1 MPSPSPSTV
10 TAAMAPRRF
19 FPATQESCSSI
30 RDALAANADVMSE
43 RTSQLVSS
51 ALDSV
56 STSLAAGRGDDALD
70 SAVVALCKEIAQ
82 LTADIRAADDARP
95 SQATQT
101 PKPPSGL
108 SPRQSVTQMM
118 GGDPATGSSSN
129 SHAWNL
135 VKAAQQAGRTAQ
147 AFGGARDGQTG
158 GALASVLLRPAD
170 YTSQREVVITAAG
183 PLGFSLADRFLEGQH
198 DSVVVTNVAP
208 GLPAAMSGVRE
219 GDVLVKVNGQ
229 PAKTQANAVAAIRA
243 AGRPLHALK
252 LVLCSPSFKDVL
264 GSDPIRS
271 GDGVDDSAAAGREE
285 EEQPPLLSEASLQRE
300 ISLGTVGM
308 LLQKGNIA
316 KSPSRP
322 MSQLTEAN
330 EAAEI
335 NISDVPSAKPKKTSI
350 FGGLGTRSSVN
361 GNLGSIKQQETT
373 TVPSPPPGWEG
384 EWPPPP
390 PPIPKPPPVGMV
402 GPWKPPPAAPTEVQ

>member
-1 MPSPSPSTV
+1 MV
-10 TAAMAPRRF
+10 F
-19 FPATQESCSSI
+19 
-30 RDALAANADVMSE
+30 
-43 RTSQLVSS
+43 
-51 ALDSV
+51 
-56 STSLAAGRGDDALD
+56 
-70 SAVVALCKEIAQ
+70 
-82 LTADIRAADDARP
+82 
-95 SQATQT
+95 
-101 PKPPSGL
+101 
-108 SPRQSVTQMM
+108 
-118 GGDPATGSSSN
+118 
-129 SHAWNL
+129 
-135 VKAAQQAGRTAQ
+135 
-147 AFGGARDGQTG
+147 
-158 GALASVLLRPAD
+158 
-170 YTSQREVVITAAG
+170 TAAG

-219 GDVLVKVNGQ
+219 GDVLVEVNGQ
-229 PAKTQANAVAAIRA
+229 LAKTQANAVAAIRA

-264 GSDPIRS
+264 GSEPIRP
-271 GDGVDDSAAAGREE
+271 GDAVDDSAAAGRQ
-285 EEQPPLLSEASLQRE
+285 EEQPPLLNEASLQRE

-322 MSQLTEAN
+322 MAKSPSRPMSQLTEAN

-335 NISDVPSAKPKKTSI
+335 DISDVPSAKPKKSSI

-373 TVPSPPPGWEG
+373 IVPSPPPGWEG

-402 GPWKPPPAAPTEVQ
+402 GPWKPPAAPTEVQ